1 MTGGSDMKDLL
12 EYLAKALVDNP
23 EDVHVEAIEGER
35 SVILQLK
42 VNNDDI
48 GKVIG
53 KQGKIAQALRT
64 IVKAAATKQGKNAIV
79 EILD

>member
-1 MTGGSDMKDLL
+1 MKELL
-12 EYLAKALVDNP
+12 EFLARALVDDP
-23 EDVHVEAIEGER
+23 DQVVVTQVEGER

-42 VNNDDI
+42 VSPEDT

-53 KQGKIAQALRT
+53 KNGRIAHALRT
-64 IVKAAATKQGKNAIV
+64 VIKAVATKEGKSVIV

>member
-1 MTGGSDMKDLL
+1 MMKDLL
-12 EYLAKALVDNP
+12 EYLAKALVDHP
-23 EDVHVEAIEGER
+23 DDVQIEMIEGER

-42 VNNDDI
+42 VHPDDI

-53 KQGKIAQALRT
+53 KQGRIAQALRT
-64 IVKAAATKQGKNAIV
+64 LVKAAATKQGKNAIV

>member
-1 MTGGSDMKDLL
+1 MKDLL

-23 EDVHVEAIEGER
+23 DDVHVEVIEGER
-35 SVILQLK
+35 SVILQLR
-42 VNNDDI
+42 VHVDDI

-53 KQGKIAQALRT
+53 KQGRIAQALRT
-64 IVKAAATKQGKNAIV
+64 LVKAAATKQGKNAIV

>member
-1 MTGGSDMKDLL
+1 MKELL

-23 EDVHVEAIEGER
+23 DDVEVEAIEGER

-42 VNNDDI
+42 VNPDDI

-53 KQGKIAQALRT
+53 KQGRIAQALRT
-64 IVKAAATKQGKNAIV
+64 VVKAVATKQGKNAIV

>member
-1 MTGGSDMKDLL
+1 MKDLL
-12 EYLAKALVDNP
+12 EYLAKALVDHP
-23 EDVHVEAIEGER
+23 DDVQIEMIEGER

-42 VNNDDI
+42 VHPDDI

-53 KQGKIAQALRT
+53 KQGRIAQALRT
-64 IVKAAATKQGKNAIV
+64 LVKAAATKQGKNAIV